1 MPGKKKVTPPCNSA
15 TGSAIPSL
23 LILMRLVTFRP
34 LLLLGVL
41 LISLG
46 GARAEELFIQNSS
59 FENPVT
65 PAATFSG
72 TNNAAPPGWTISD
85 ASSGMQNFRYYGVWN
100 PATTNSYT
108 NGAPDGA
115 NVGVVFLINSFNLT
129 PGGLQQT
136 LATTVQPFTQY
147 TLTVDVGN
155 FAPED
160 SPTPTFDFAGF
171 PGYRVEL
178 LAGGSVIASDN
189 NTLAPAEGEFLT
201 STVTFT
207 TGANPGSGSLGI
219 RLLNLNGPGIEVNF
233 DDVRLDATA
242 VPEPSAVVLV
252 AAAGLVVLRRR
263 R

>member
-1 MPGKKKVTPPCNSA
+1 MSPLNQSR
-15 TGSAIPSL
+15 
-23 LILMRLVTFRP
+23 LMTLRP
-34 LLLLGVL
+34 LLMLSVL
-41 LISLG
+41 LVTIC
-46 GARAEELFIQNSS
+46 GAHTEELFIQNHS

-85 ASSGMQNFRYYGVWN
+85 TSSGMQDFRYYGVWN
-100 PATTNSYT
+100 PETTNSYT
-108 NGAPDGA
+108 SGAPDEH
-115 NVGVVFLINSFNLT
+115 NVGVVFLINDFNLT

-136 LATTVQPFTQY
+136 LSSTIQPFMQY
-147 TLTVDVGN
+147 TLTVEVGN
-155 FAPED
+155 FAPEN
-160 SPTPTFDFAGF
+160 SPTPTFDFTGF

-178 LAGGSVIASDN
+178 LAGGVVIAFDN
-189 NTLAPAEGEFLT
+189 NTLTPAEGQFLT

-207 TGANPGSGSLGI
+207 TDANPGTGNLGI

-242 VPEPSAVVLV
+242 VPEPAPAAMVGV
-252 AAAGLVVLRRR
+252 AGFLAWMWRRR